1 MVDVDDMTAATKE
14 KAGDNNDNNNDNN
27 NNDEEEELDP
37 QQREINRLKAM
48 LAEKDSEIV
57 DLRRGLD
64 AQVSMVMELENL
76 EQKEHQEYER
86 RLEANKTLIHEL
98 GERVGQESKHKAEAE
113 SILMYTQK
121 KCEDQMTQIDR
132 LNEMNKVN
140 TELLAAMKQDEQQ
153 QQPHD
158 PAKWEI
164 HSKLEYMVD
173 TNQKLILE
181 LAESQEVLQRARKDV
196 SDNECL
202 CLELSSQLDKLASQL
217 NEADELMANVKTN
230 LQEKEREL
238 KKCQERVA
246 FLEKALVEN
255 DDDATDNDNT
265 TGTALLLKQ
274 LKEQDAKTEQMKK
287 ERDASLAKATK
298 FSLALASTREQND
311 ILLEKIDSAQSSYS
325 FFNKSPNAAVAVAAP
340 SSSMASPSAASIPN
354 KQNSPVSS
362 SAAVAA
368 LATPKLGTP
377 RRQSSGDGGVFDGS
391 RIRNFFGRAK
401 GPAAAA
407 TTPVPG
413 TAAAAAAKSNGAS
426 ATTAYAPSSTQG
438 NLAKS
443 RLFNRNTH
451 ANSQASNGSS
461 GSSSNNKKNGKNGD
475 KDNKEGNPFDDDLN
489 ASFANPS
496 VGKESSMDENVQGG
510 GGDVNLALTL

>member
-1 MVDVDDMTAATKE
+1 MIDVDDMAAANKKE
-14 KAGDNNDNNNDNN
+14 GDNNDNND
-27 NNDEEEELDP
+27 DEGLDP
-37 QQREINRLKAM
+37 QQREINKLKAI
-48 LAEKDSEIV
+48 LAERDNEIV
-57 DLRRGLD
+57 DLKRGLD

-76 EQKEHQEYER
+76 EQKEHQAYEK

-98 GERVGQESKHKAEAE
+98 GERVGSESKGKAELE
-113 SILMYTQK
+113 SILTYTQK
-121 KCEDQMTQIDR
+121 QCEDQMTQIDR

-140 TELLAAMKQDEQQ
+140 TELLAALKKDDG
-153 QQPHD
+153 QPN

-164 HSKLEYMVD
+164 HSKLEYMME

-230 LQEKEREL
+230 LQEKESEL
-238 KKCQERVA
+238 KKCQERVT

-255 DDDATDNDNT
+255 DNESDDDTK
-265 TGTALLLKQ
+265 GTALLLKQ
-274 LKEQDAKTEQMKK
+274 LKLKDAQTEQMKK
-287 ERDASLAKATK
+287 ERDASLSKATK

-311 ILLEKIDSAQSSYS
+311 ILLEKIESAQSSYS
-325 FFNKSPNAAVAVAAP
+325 FFNKSPNAATPVIVAS
-340 SSSMASPSAASIPN
+340 SSSMASPSAPKVVSNNSKNPAS
-354 KQNSPVSS
+354 
-362 SAAVAA
+362 AAA

-377 RRQSSGDGGVFDGS
+377 RRQLSGDGSSAAGVFDGS

-401 GPAAAA
+401 SPSIDNTTTTTKNNDTA
-407 TTPVPG
+407 TE
-413 TAAAAAAKSNGAS
+413 
-426 ATTAYAPSSTQG
+426 YAPSSTQG

-443 RLFNRNTH
+443 RLFNRNPS
-451 ANSQASNGSS
+451 ANNSQASNNGNSK
-461 GSSSNNKKNGKNGD
+461 NNNGKQNGD
-475 KDNKEGNPFDDDLN
+475 QDDKDEGNPFDDDLN